1 MKRLF
6 FFSLI
11 ISFSLFSTSCNK
23 EDDDVVVVPATITAD
38 FTANEFVLEEG
49 GSIDFTDLSTG
60 DPTSWTWT
68 FEGGEPASSTEQ
80 NPAVSYT
87 VAGTYEVSLT
97 VANADAEDT
106 ETKAG
111 YIMVTEKATPF
122 QELYDQGIDKYLGV
136 FTPASSN
143 EVMPGLT
150 EHTFTGI
157 DGPIC
162 FTGNQFS
169 MFTRDGSSNNL
180 LIFLQ
185 GGGFCSPFACEAVEA
200 GVPFVPLG
208 MLSPTDAENPAAN
221 YNVGY
226 VPYCDGSGMMGNNEV
241 DSDGDGV
248 NDRFFKGIQ
257 NLSASLD
264 VIAQT
269 YPAPD
274 KIVLAGNSAGG
285 FAVHAALPLVRKLY
299 PDVRIEVINDSGV
312 GILGPGGMQ
321 SLIDYWNAGA
331 FFPSSCTDCIGADGN
346 LTDYHK
352 YQLAQDPN
360 TRMAYISSRQDATFA
375 ALIPGGG
382 AAFEAEL
389 IEAADELHAAFP
401 DRFNSLI
408 ANGDDHTFLIRD
420 FTFQVNNTSVRS
432 WVNEMISEGGTW
444 NSVID

>member
-1 MKRLF
+1 MKRFFLF
-6 FFSLI
+6 ALV
-11 ISFSLFSTSCNK
+11 ISFLLFSTGCDQ
-23 EDDDVVVVPATITAD
+23 EDDIVPAAVTAD
-38 FTANEFVLEEG
+38 FTANQFVLEEG

-60 DPTSWTWT
+60 DPTSWNWA

-80 NPAVSYT
+80 NPTVSYA

-97 VANADAEDT
+97 VTNGDAADT
-106 ETKAG
+106 ETKAA
-111 YIMVTEKATPF
+111 YIIVNQNATPF
-122 QELYDQGIDKYLGV
+122 QELYDQGIDNYLGV

-143 EVMPGLT
+143 VVMPGLT
-150 EHTFTGI
+150 EHTFTGM

-185 GGGFCSPFACEAVEA
+185 GGGFCSPLACEAVEE
-200 GVPFVPLG
+200 GIPLVPFG
-208 MLSPTDAENPAAN
+208 ILSPADSQNPAAN
-221 YNVGY
+221 YDVGY
-226 VPYCDGSGMMGNNEV
+226 VPYCDGSGMMGDNEV
-241 DSDGDGV
+241 DSDGDGM

-269 YPAPD
+269 YPAPG

-321 SLIDYWNAGA
+321 TLINYWNAGA
-331 FFPSSCTDCIGADGN
+331 FFPLSCTDCIGADGN

-352 YQLAQDPN
+352 YQLGQDPN
-360 TRMAYISSRQDATFA
+360 IRMAYISSRQDATFA

-382 AAFEAEL
+382 AAFEAQL
-389 IEAADELHAAFP
+389 IEAADELNAAFP

-408 ANGDDHTFLIRD
+408 ANGEDHTFIIRD
-420 FTFQVNNTSVRS
+420 FTFPVSNTSVRS
-432 WVNEMISEGGTW
+432 WVNEMVSESGTW
-444 NSVID
+444 TSVID

>member
-11 ISFSLFSTSCNK
+11 ISLSLFSTSCNQ
-23 EDDDVVVVPATITAD
+23 DDDVVPATITAD
-38 FTANEFVLEEG
+38 FTANQFVLAEG
-49 GSIDFTDLSTG
+49 DSIAFTDLSTG
-60 DPTSWTWT
+60 DPTSWSWT
-68 FEGGEPASSTEQ
+68 FAGGEPASSTEQ
-80 NPAVSYT
+80 NPTVTYA

-97 VANADAEDT
+97 VINGNAEDT

-111 YIMVTEKATPF
+111 YITVTEKAAPF
-122 QELYDQGIDKYLGV
+122 QELYDQGIDRYLGV
-136 FTPASSN
+136 FTPTSSS
-143 EVMPGLT
+143 VTSPGVT
-150 EHTFTGI
+150 QHVFTGI
-157 DGPIC
+157 DAPIC

-169 MFTRDGSSNNL
+169 MFTRNGSSNNL

-185 GGGFCSPFACEAVEA
+185 GGGFCSPFACGAVET
-200 GVPFVPLG
+200 GIPLIPFG
-208 MLSPTDAENPAAN
+208 ILSPNDPQNPVAD

-226 VPYCDGSGMMGNNEV
+226 VPYCDGSSMMGDNEV

-248 NDRFFKGIQ
+248 NDRFFRGLQ

-264 VIAQT
+264 VIAQN

-312 GILGPGGMQ
+312 GILDPGGMQ
-321 SLIDYWNAGA
+321 TLINYWNAGA

-352 YQLAQDPN
+352 YQLTQDPN
-360 TRMAYISSRQDATFA
+360 IRMAYISSKQDATFA
-375 ALIPGGG
+375 AIIQGGG
-382 AAFEAEL
+382 AAFEAQL
-389 IEAADELHAAFP
+389 IEAADELNAAFP

-408 ANGDDHTFLIRD
+408 ANGDEHTFIVSN
-420 FTFQVNNTSVRS
+420 FNYPISGTTVREWIANMIAGNGQ
-432 WVNEMISEGGTW
+432 WVSE
-444 NSVID
+444 SD

>member
-6 FFSLI
+6 FFALI
-11 ISFSLFSTSCNK
+11 ISFSLFSTSCNQ
-23 EDDDVVVVPATITAD
+23 DDEVVPATITAD
-38 FTANEFVLEEG
+38 FTANQFVLEEG

-60 DPTSWTWT
+60 DPTSWIWT
-68 FEGGEPASSTEQ
+68 FAGGEPASSTEQ
-80 NPAVSYT
+80 NPTVTYA

-97 VANADAEDT
+97 VSNGNAEDT
-106 ETKAG
+106 EIKAG
-111 YIMVTEKATPF
+111 YITVAEKAAPF
-122 QELYDQGIDKYLGV
+122 QELYDQGIDRYLGV
-136 FTPASSN
+136 FTPTSSS
-143 EVMPGLT
+143 VTSPGVT
-150 EHTFTGI
+150 EHVFTGI
-157 DGPIC
+157 DAPIC

-169 MFTRDGSSNNL
+169 MFTRNGSSNNL

-185 GGGFCSPFACEAVEA
+185 GGGFCSPFACEAVET
-200 GVPFVPLG
+200 GIPLIPFG
-208 MLSPTDAENPAAN
+208 ILSPNDPQNPVAD

-226 VPYCDGSGMMGNNEV
+226 VPYCDGSGMMGDNEV

-248 NDRFFKGIQ
+248 NDRFFRGLQ

-264 VIAQT
+264 VIAQN

-312 GILGPGGMQ
+312 GILDPGGMQ
-321 SLIDYWNAGA
+321 TLIDYWNAGA

-352 YQLAQDPN
+352 YQLIQDPN
-360 TRMAYISSRQDATFA
+360 TRMAYISSKQDATFA
-375 ALIPGGG
+375 AIIQGGG
-382 AAFEAEL
+382 AAFEAQL
-389 IEAADELHAAFP
+389 IEAAGELNAAFP

-408 ANGDDHTFLIRD
+408 ANGDEHTFILSSFNYPI
-420 FTFQVNNTSVRS
+420 
-432 WVNEMISEGGTW
+432 GGTTVREW
-444 NSVID
+444 IANMIADNGQWVTESD